1 MFQQPKPWYNM
12 IQWYN
17 CIQLWLEAF
26 HIFSSSSH
34 AQHPQVKLAWTFST
48 LGGQRDS
55 NSLGAILRGW
65 VDFSGTAEADART
78 STCSKRTCQRIKHL
92 LAGFKILWI
101 VVFSCLRNRWRRY
114 LMAWTPRLFFA
125 DRELFL
131 SQPLALKEGI
141 WLRGEPFRF
150 KMLRVLL
157 FFAGALASTFED
169 AHRLPFKG
177 YCAKA
182 PQAQHSGFPEAPP
195 AHILQDG
202 LQRKTNLEMLLLNAS
217 NH

>member
-1 MFQQPKPWYNM
+1 
-12 IQWYN
+12 
-17 CIQLWLEAF
+17 
-26 HIFSSSSH
+26 
-34 AQHPQVKLAWTFST
+34 
-48 LGGQRDS
+48 
-55 NSLGAILRGW
+55 
-65 VDFSGTAEADART
+65 
-78 STCSKRTCQRIKHL
+78 
-92 LAGFKILWI
+92 
-101 VVFSCLRNRWRRY
+101 
-114 LMAWTPRLFFA
+114 MAWTPRLFCA